1 VVLSIPVL
9 LVMGGL
15 LVFFLR
21 HDELR
26 ISHLL
31 VAALLGAQISTTGVA
46 GEVNTLFTAANHL
59 ISTVFTTH

>member
-1 VVLSIPVL
+1 VVLSIPVM

-21 HDELR
+21 HDEAR

-46 GEVNTLFTAANHL
+46 AEVNTVFTAANHL
-59 ISTVFTTH
+59 LSTVFT

>member
-1 VVLSIPVL
+1 
-9 LVMGGL
+9 MGGL

-26 ISHLL
+26 VSHFL

-46 GEVNTLFTAANHL
+46 AEVNTVFAAANHL
-59 ISTVFTTH
+59 LSTVFT